1 MVNLP
6 SLGLDMKT
14 INSTRVFY
22 YYYYYAADARAGRI
36 VTPQA

>member
-1 MVNLP
+1 
-6 SLGLDMKT
+6 MKT